1 MNDINGNPWQEALDE
16 QQNEER
22 NSVLQQDLDAQRAM
36 LADSE
41 NAARRDAQADAQKQL
56 FMRNLIGTVVK
67 RSGGNPISRRLANWA
82 NVALKK
88 AGVRD
93 IGIMTGGGFGDDGN
107 FVVPTF
113 SGVDQNGQPVAS
125 DGIKYGPEALFSMM
139 NQLRGIFSDSDRK
152 AMSDRLRDS
161 GVGEEQIASMSY
173 NPFETMMTDREQAR
187 RSMRRSPSDPDH
199 IRNRMRGGAGGRQ
212 VGGAAVFKGRD
223 TRPHGVH
230 SFSSDGQGG
239 FSSMDWTL
247 EDGETRRD
255 WGTRDPNYQ
264 GRWKVRVNGPD
275 GKVYE
280 NDKTGEEITVRP
292 GENLRDVLVRS
303 IRETKPSGG
312 AGVEVAKINAAS
324 REKVAD
330 MNNKMKLNLAN
341 LSGNQKKELA
351 EAANALKKYGIDVG
365 LQIAQEK
372 NESREKVADQREK
385 GRQAR
390 ATLRDSQ
397 AWAKLAIEHAKV
409 DNNFAVQMKKA
420 DTYGK
425 RIDLIEKK
433 IRNDYEVQMKRAK
446 TDEERQKAEATYKER
461 RADIEEGNLDLGWFR
476 AEATAEQGQQK
487 IDNDKAQK
495 EADRQLRRELA
506 ELQARA
512 KRGVL
517 GGDRGT
523 SADALKSIQQ
533 LQKILDGGN
542 LTGENRKSI
551 KDRMNGIAADLDAD
565 KATVKSGDN
574 SGDEKRPTGYRYNKS
589 RTKRIPCYADGTEG
603 PVEDV
608 Q

>member
-113 SGVDQNGQPVAS
+113 SGVDQNGQPVVS

-139 NQLRGIFSDSDRK
+139 NQLRGIFSDYDRK

-239 FSSMDWTL
+239 FSSMDWTP

-330 MNNKMKLNLAN
+330 L
-341 LSGNQKKELA
+341 
-351 EAANALKKYGIDVG
+351 
-365 LQIAQEK
+365 
-372 NESREKVADQREK
+372 REK

-397 AWAKLAIEHAKV
+397 AWAKLAIEQAKV
-409 DNNFAVQMKKA
+409 DDNFAVQMKKA

-425 RIDLIEKK
+425 RIDLIEQK

-446 TDEERQKAEATYKER
+446 TDEERQKAEATYRER

-512 KRGVL
+512 KRGVP

-523 SADALKSIQQ
+523 GADALKSIQH

-542 LTGENRKSI
+542 LTEENRKSI

-574 SGDEKRPTGYRYNKS
+574 SGDETARQEPPNGQYKVEKDGISYHWGKSKSGKWGYFPDK
-589 RTKRIPCYADGTEG
+589 
-603 PVEDV
+603 
-608 Q
+608 

>member
-113 SGVDQNGQPVAS
+113 SGVDQNGQPVVS

-139 NQLRGIFSDSDRK
+139 NQLRGIFSDYDRK

-212 VGGAAVFKGRD
+212 VGGAVVFKGRD

-239 FSSMDWTL
+239 FSSMDWTP

-330 MNNKMKLNLAN
+330 L
-341 LSGNQKKELA
+341 
-351 EAANALKKYGIDVG
+351 
-365 LQIAQEK
+365 
-372 NESREKVADQREK
+372 REK

-397 AWAKLAIEHAKV
+397 AWAKLAIEQAKV
-409 DNNFAVQMKKA
+409 DDNFAVQMKKA

-425 RIDLIEKK
+425 RIDLIEQK

-446 TDEERQKAEATYKER
+446 TDEERQKAEATYRER

-512 KRGVL
+512 KRGVP

-523 SADALKSIQQ
+523 GADALKSIQH

-542 LTGENRKSI
+542 LTEENRKSI

-574 SGDEKRPTGYRYNKS
+574 SGDETARQEPPNGQYKVEKDGISYHWGKSKSGKWGYFPDK
-589 RTKRIPCYADGTEG
+589 
-603 PVEDV
+603 
-608 Q
+608 

>member
-161 GVGEEQIASMSY
+161 GVGEEQIASMSC

-239 FSSMDWTL
+239 FSSMDWTP

-280 NDKTGEEITVRP
+280 NDKTGEEIAARP
-292 GENLRDVLVRS
+292 GENLREVLAR
-303 IRETKPSGG
+303 IIKETKPSGG
-312 AGVEVAKINAAS
+312 AGVEIAKINAA
-324 REKVAD
+324 
-330 MNNKMKLNLAN
+330 
-341 LSGNQKKELA
+341 
-351 EAANALKKYGIDVG
+351 
-365 LQIAQEK
+365 
-372 NESREKVADQREK
+372 SREKVADQREK

-397 AWAKLAIEHAKV
+397 AWAKLAIEQAKV

-425 RIDLIEKK
+425 RIDLIEQK

-461 RADIEEGNLDLGWFR
+461 RADIEEGNLDLGWFK
-476 AEATAEQGQQK
+476 AEASAEQGQQK

-517 GGDRGT
+517 GGGRGT
-523 SADALKSIQQ
+523 GADALKSIQH

-542 LTGENRKSI
+542 LTEENRKSI

-574 SGDEKRPTGYRYNKS
+574 SGDETARQEPPNGQYKVEKDGISYHWGKSKSGKWGYFPDK
-589 RTKRIPCYADGTEG
+589 
-603 PVEDV
+603 
-608 Q
+608 